1 MSTPIYLPLLILAQ
15 ASGSRCRNT
24 SPNSP
29 PTAKLSS
36 NFSLLAAAASIKS
49 KPKIKEIHLFRQL
62 EESYASDMPVIQV
75 FFLTFQISGKPQL
88 IHGNTLFTIQL
99 IWETCILGLLD
110 RFFSTGCII
119 GFNIQWIRFMIYAC
133 MTTEWT
139 CDPDIS
145 QLQTF
150 DLCNHIEKWPRL
162 ITYTYICIKWLKFF
176 PNSIKPQS
184 ISHTHYK
191 SCSSVVFNI
200 LHSSFLF
207 EEIKLAY
214 VMSVIKVIHIYRHV
228 QVQYI

>member
-1 MSTPIYLPLLILAQ
+1 MLILAQ

-110 RFFSTGCII
+110 RFF
-119 GFNIQWIRFMIYAC
+119 FYRLYYWIQYSMNQVYDIC
-133 MTTEWT
+133 MHDHWVNLW
-139 CDPDIS
+139 PWHKSIANLWP
-145 QLQTF
+145 LQ
-150 DLCNHIEKWPRL
+150 
-162 ITYTYICIKWLKFF
+162 
-176 PNSIKPQS
+176 
-184 ISHTHYK
+184 SHRK
-191 SCSSVVFNI
+191 M
-200 LHSSFLF
+200 
-207 EEIKLAY
+207 A
-214 VMSVIKVIHIYRHV
+214 
-228 QVQYI
+228 